1 MYTYIYT
8 VLNKQ
13 IMFMAYKQ
21 MHMYIHT
28 HVRTHMCEH
37 ICMYVYV
44 YIYIYTH
51 AFHAINIICL
61 FKICIKIKWIKAK
74 IVMYHNLNDAI
85 NEQMN
90 ATPHQRERLI

>member
-1 MYTYIYT
+1 MCMYTYIYT

-37 ICMYVYV
+37 ICMYV
-44 YIYIYTH
+44 
-51 AFHAINIICL
+51 FHAINIICL

-90 ATPHQRERLI
+90 ATPYQRERLI